1 MTARAH
7 GISTPAYTADTKKLA
22 DSADMSYGHL
32 TPRSTTPH
40 STNTTPLDLINAG
53 MFGNEDPIDKLT
65 RQSPSIENLRQ
76 SPGISEFSK
85 LNIKTE
91 PLDGD
96 FYHGRSSLPKIE
108 EHQGMEEN
116 KDILRY
122 FGLEEGQDPLNEITS
137 HTS

>member
-1 MTARAH
+1 
-7 GISTPAYTADTKKLA
+7 
-22 DSADMSYGHL
+22 
-32 TPRSTTPH
+32 
-40 STNTTPLDLINAG
+40 

-65 RQSPSIENLRQ
+65 RQSPSVENLRQ

-91 PLDGD
+91 PLDAD
-96 FYHGRSSLPKIE
+96 YYHGRSSLPKIE
-108 EHQGMEEN
+108 EHQGMEES
-116 KDILRY
+116 KDMLRY